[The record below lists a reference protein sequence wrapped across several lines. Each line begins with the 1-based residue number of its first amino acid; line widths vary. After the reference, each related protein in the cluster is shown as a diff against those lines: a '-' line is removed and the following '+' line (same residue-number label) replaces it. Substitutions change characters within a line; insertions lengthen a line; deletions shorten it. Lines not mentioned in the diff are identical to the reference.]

1 MIDLSLLSDGG
12 MPWLDAS
19 GRASHLVLS
28 TRVRLARNLRGRIF
42 GLRNSPKEREAVLAE
57 VLAATRDTPQLAGA
71 MLIRLDQLERSD
83 RELLHERHLVSR
95 ELAGLE
101 GGGDVRAG
109 AALLLQNRV
118 GVMLNE
124 EDHLRIQGLHSGLA
138 LEAAYAEVDTLDSEL
153 GQRLAFA
160 FHPQFGYLTSC
171 PTNVGTGLRASVLIH
186 LPGLVLTKEITKVL
200 QGLSQVGLT
209 FRGLYGEGSEVVGNF
224 FQLSN
229 QTTLAKSEVDLLDHL
244 GKMVRQI
251 IEYEEKA
258 RQILLRDAP
267 TIIEDK
273 VWRAYGLLRHARS
286 MPVEEAMNLLSG
298 VRLGVGL
305 GLISDVSM
313 YALNKL
319 LVYAQPAHI
328 AAHDA
333 GGPEL
338 SRSEI
343 NIKRA
348 SYIRQSL
355 TSGHDKTP

>member
-42 GLRNSPKEREAVLAE
+42 GLRNSPKEREAVLTE

-109 AALLLQNRV
+109 AALLVQNRV